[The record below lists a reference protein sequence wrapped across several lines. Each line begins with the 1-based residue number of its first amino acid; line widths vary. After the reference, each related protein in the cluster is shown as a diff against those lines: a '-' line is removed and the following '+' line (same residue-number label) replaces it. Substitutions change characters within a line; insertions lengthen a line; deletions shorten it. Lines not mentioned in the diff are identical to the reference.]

1 MTATCASTYNT
12 LYSAWADENLFYTYR
27 RFGCPRRF
35 WNTETFLK
43 VESEETAF
51 VKTSDPL
58 GNCFINLYQ
67 IIVISLFFSFSKTK
81 LEAQSKVEKCNLFK
95 PGTDLQQVSF
105 RLLKGF

>member
-1 MTATCASTYNT
+1 MTTTCARTCNT
-12 LYSAWADENLFYTYR
+12 LYAAWAHENLFHTYR

-58 GNCFINLYQ
+58 GDGFINFYQ
-67 IIVISLFFSFSKTK
+67 IIIISLLVCFSKTK
-81 LEAQSKVEKCNLFK
+81 LEVQSKVEKWNLFK
-95 PGTDLQQVSF
+95 PGTDLQQIRF
-105 RLLKGF
+105 RLLKGI